1 MADIKSLREKFEE
14 NPDSM
19 AFAPLSDAYR
29 KEGDLENAEEVCLEG
44 LKRHPNYVG
53 GRMILA
59 RIYLEAEKF
68 LLVASVS
75 QSVIKMES
83 ENLMAH
89 SLLWQA
95 LVKLERDKDA
105 INVLDRLLVLNPSDQ
120 DAEKALVEI
129 KERLASGKKSDKKSE
144 TGGGSEAGD
153 EGTEEAGD
161 KEAGD
166 SPDEA
171 SDKGREGKVS
181 KGENDA
187 EIATL
192 LRVAELYFKKGQ
204 IAKSVETAQEALEL
218 DDSHKGANAL
228 LKKIQEV
235 QEEESKGAAQ
245 EPAEKPGESKPDS
258 EDASQK
264 LDMAAFDSDDS
275 KESAGDEGKD
285 SGGVLDLDAFDD
297 EEEAKNDGEDKNSEE
312 ESGKEI
318 SDSTS
323 EAEAPSADEPP
334 SESNDEQES
343 IETEE
348 AVAVADDGESG
359 SDLLKEVLSRVNE
372 KPGILASMIVSPDG
386 DVLAKDFKVDIEA
399 SAISKMVAR
408 IFQDTQKSV
417 DRMDQGVLN
426 QVMITA
432 VHGQL
437 FINSTPS
444 GILAIL
450 ATEKVKIGILR
461 LAINE
466 AVRRITKASA

>member
-1 MADIKSLREKFEE
+1 MADINSLREKFEE

-19 AFAPLSDAYR
+19 AFAPLADAYR

-95 LVKLERDKDA
+95 LVQLKRDKDA
-105 INVLDRLLVLNPSDQ
+105 IKVLDRLLALNPSDL
-120 DAEKALVEI
+120 DAGKALTEI
-129 KERLASGKKSDKKSE
+129 KDRLASGDKSGAESKPDAGEEK
-144 TGGGSEAGD
+144 GSEEGSE
-153 EGTEEAGD
+153 EGTEKSKAEVV
-161 KEAGD
+161 
-166 SPDEA
+166 EA
-171 SDKGREGKVS
+171 SADENTEQASEGKS
-181 KGENDA
+181 SQGENDA

-204 IAKSVETAQEALEL
+204 VEKAVNTAEEALEL
-218 DDSHKGANAL
+218 DGGHKAANAFIKMVQAAKD
-228 LKKIQEV
+228 KKA
-235 QEEESKGAAQ
+235 KTTDQ
-245 EPAEKPGESKPDS
+245 EPKEKPDESEP
-258 EDASQK
+258 ESQETSPK
-264 LDMAAFDSDDS
+264 LDMDAFD
-275 KESAGDEGKD
+275 GDESETSDKKG
-285 SGGVLDLDAFDD
+285 GGVLDLDAFDD
-297 EEEAKNDGEDKNSEE
+297 DEGAEDKGDEE
-312 ESGKEI
+312 ES
-318 SDSTS
+318 D
-323 EAEAPSADEPP
+323 AAAPPTEDPP
-334 SESNDEQES
+334 SESNDEQDSAGSEDPDP
-343 IETEE
+343 EADAGGEE
-348 AVAVADDGESG
+348 LGAG
-359 SDLLKEVLSRVNE
+359 LLQEVLARINKTS
-372 KPGILASMIVSPDG
+372 GILASMIVSPDG
-386 DVLAKDFKVDIEA
+386 DVLAKDFSVDIEE
-399 SAISKMVAR
+399 SAISKMVAK